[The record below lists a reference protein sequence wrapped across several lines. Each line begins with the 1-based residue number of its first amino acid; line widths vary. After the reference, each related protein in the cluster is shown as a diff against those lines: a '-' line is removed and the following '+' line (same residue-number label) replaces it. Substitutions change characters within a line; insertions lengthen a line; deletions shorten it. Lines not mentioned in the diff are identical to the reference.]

1 METLVQ
7 CDKYHNRIE
16 KGGEGELCFL
26 DKYEGD
32 KKNGHFW
39 GS

>member
-7 CDKYHNRIE
+7 CDKCQNGIE
-16 KGGEGELCFL
+16 KREEGAICFL
-26 DKYEGD
+26 DKYEDD
-32 KKNGHFW
+32 KKNGHFG